1 MRAGIL
7 LALLVMAWAALAI
20 AARLPADTQH
30 AVSTSQPSPDP
41 RIGRAVAAI
50 PQPPG
55 TSGIWGLPTPVDA
68 FATRVLMVRA
78 ADRTLDLQYYI
89 WNPDLSGTLL
99 LGEVLQAAERGV
111 HVRMLV
117 DDDGT
122 AGMDDYLRA
131 LDAHPNV
138 EVRLFNP
145 FAMRTAKRLGYLGDF
160 TRLNRRMHNKS
171 LTADGFATI
180 VGGRNIGDRYFDSDP
195 RIGFVD
201 FDVLAVGPVAGQVG
215 SQFDLY
221 WNSEHARS
229 APSILGAATAADSQQ
244 LKATLASVNGAPE
257 AQRYLRA
264 VEQSEV
270 LQRLVAGTLPFEW
283 VPVTLIH
290 DTPAKTS
297 GKATD
302 AQLLLTQLD
311 SILGDPK
318 RELEVISPY
327 FVPGERGVQ
336 QLCAIAQRG
345 VQLRIVT
352 NSLAANDVVPVYAGF
367 AKARAGL
374 LGCGIRLYELKP
386 AESTAA
392 APAKQPLWTRPGSS
406 KASLHGKIFAV
417 DRSRAFV
424 GSFNLDPRSVAL
436 NTEMGLVIDS
446 PALAGAIAAE
456 VDKRVSGA
464 AYELR
469 LRKDGAVEWLET
481 VDGKTTHYDREP
493 AASTGRRWEA
503 KLISWLPIDDLL

>member
-1 MRAGIL
+1 VRKFLRRASIL

-20 AARLPADTQH
+20 AARLPSDTQH
-30 AVSTSQPSPDP
+30 AVSTSKLSPDT
-41 RIGRAVAAI
+41 RIGRAVASI

-55 TSGIWGLPTPVDA
+55 TSGVWGLPTPVDA

-145 FAMRTAKRLGYLGDF
+145 FAMRKAKRLGYLGDF

-215 SQFDLY
+215 TQFDLY

-229 APSILGAATAADSQQ
+229 APSILGAATAADTQQ
-244 LKATLASVNGAPE
+244 LKATLTSVNGAPE

-290 DTPAKTS
+290 VTPA
-297 GKATD
+297 
-302 AQLLLTQLD
+302 
-311 SILGDPK
+311 
-318 RELEVISPY
+318 
-327 FVPGERGVQ
+327 
-336 QLCAIAQRG
+336 
-345 VQLRIVT
+345 
-352 NSLAANDVVPVYAGF
+352 
-367 AKARAGL
+367 
-374 LGCGIRLYELKP
+374 
-386 AESTAA
+386 
-392 APAKQPLWTRPGSS
+392 
-406 KASLHGKIFAV
+406 
-417 DRSRAFV
+417 
-424 GSFNLDPRSVAL
+424 
-436 NTEMGLVIDS
+436 
-446 PALAGAIAAE
+446 
-456 VDKRVSGA
+456 
-464 AYELR
+464 
-469 LRKDGAVEWLET
+469 
-481 VDGKTTHYDREP
+481 
-493 AASTGRRWEA
+493 
-503 KLISWLPIDDLL
+503 